1 MLGAI
6 WAQSREGIIGDGTG
20 MPWHLPEDLRHFKEV
35 TLGAPVVMG
44 RRTWESLPKKPL
56 PGRENIVLSHRAPG
70 EWSQGARVSTEI
82 PTEGWIIGGGEIYA
96 QTIGSVDVVEI
107 TLVDTQVRVEN
118 PVYAPPIPAHLQQVS
133 DSGWLGEEL
142 RYRFL
147 RFERP

>member
-6 WAQSREGIIGDGTG
+6 WAQDRDGVIGDGVG

-35 TLGAPVVMG
+35 TLGAPVIMG

-56 PGRENIVLSHRAPG
+56 PGRENVVLSRRAAG
-70 EWSQGARVSTEI
+70 EWSRGARVTATI
-82 PTEGWIIGGGEIYA
+82 PGEGWIIGGGEVYA
-96 QTIGSVDVVEI
+96 ATIGGVDVVEM
-107 TLVDTQVRVEN
+107 TLVDTRARVDT
-118 PVYAPPIPAHLQQVS
+118 PVYAPTVPGEMVPVS
-133 DSGWLGEEL
+133 DSGWLGDGL